1 MKCLQPNRDT
11 LAYLVVHLQA
21 VASNSKTNKM
31 NVDNLA
37 MVMGPTLVGN
47 SSSDPMAI
55 MAEAGLQKGVVRGL
69 MAISGDYWCQFLAVD
84 DDKLMLR
91 AGGGVSTA
99 ALSPAMTPEQAIF
112 ATPLAG
118 TPSEHYR

>member
-1 MKCLQPNRDT
+1 M
-11 LAYLVVHLQA
+11 VHLQA
-21 VASNSKTNKM
+21 VASNCKTNKM

-47 SSSDPMAI
+47 SSNDPMAI
-55 MAEAGLQKGVVRGL
+55 MAEAGLQKGVVRCL
-69 MAISGDYWCQFLAVD
+69 MAISSDYWSQFLAVE

-91 AGGGVSTA
+91 GGAAAASN

-118 TPSEHYR
+118 TTLS

>member
-1 MKCLQPNRDT
+1 MQPNRDT

-21 VASNSKTNKM
+21 VAANSKTNKM

-91 AGGGVSTA
+91 AGAGGGVFTA

-118 TPSEHYR
+118 TPSEHSHR